1 MSRIIND
8 GVKMSLFRFK
18 IADSSGNKSEV
29 TVEGDSRGDAVLKLS
44 ARGVFPL
51 EFLGQASHLDHAA
64 KQSFFQMD
72 KFDVSAFTNRLVP
85 LLRSHIPL
93 EKALA
98 IISEGDVDPQTRS
111 VVHDIRKGLHEG
123 KKLSELI
130 KSHGNRF
137 PKLYA
142 NLVEAG
148 EESGALPQVMI
159 ELQRFLN
166 DTRETKNFLVTSSIY
181 PAIIL
186 SVTLGVFALL
196 FTVFIPKFAKMF
208 IDMGKELP
216 LLTEIMVSISDI
228 TLGLWWLWL
237 AAIIGLIIFGSNVKK
252 GGNAREWWHK
262 KILFV
267 PLIGKI
273 VISMEVCRFI
283 RTLAVLIKNHV
294 HVLDTVRIASRVINN
309 NEIAHSVSGV
319 SAELQS
325 GHALSKTLAKSPFV
339 PKSAIQMLQIGEQS
353 GTPGEMLDE
362 IATQLEDELKLKIKR
377 LLALFEPAMILFMAG
392 VVLVVVMS
400 IFMAIME
407 MSDF

>member
-1 MSRIIND
+1 M
-8 GVKMSLFRFK
+8 FRFK
-18 IADSSGNKSEV
+18 IADSAGNKSEV
-29 TVEGDSRGDAVLKLS
+29 TIDGDTQGDAILKLS

-51 EFLGQASHLDHAA
+51 EFLGQTSHMDDSA
-64 KQSFFQMD
+64 KQSFFQRD
-72 KFDVSAFTNRLVP
+72 KFDVFEFTNRLVP

-98 IISEGDVDPQTRS
+98 IISEGAVDPQTQS
-111 VVHDIRKGLHEG
+111 VVHHIRKGLHEG

-166 DTRETKNFLVTSSIY
+166 DSRETKNFLVTSSIY

-208 IDMGKELP
+208 VDMGKELP
-216 LLTEIMVSISDI
+216 LLTKIMVSVSDV

-237 AAIIGLIIFGSNVKK
+237 AAIIGLIIFGSKVKK
-252 GGNAREWWHK
+252 GGSAREWWHK
-262 KILFV
+262 KILVV
-267 PLIGKI
+267 PLIGQI

-309 NEIAHSVSGV
+309 SEIANSLSGV

-325 GHALSKTLAKSPFV
+325 GHALSKTLAKSEFV
-339 PKSAIQMLQIGEQS
+339 PKAAVQMLQIGEQS

-377 LLALFEPAMILFMAG
+377 LLALFEPVMILFMAG